1 MKIADVETI
10 ILRQASVDESRADGG
25 QDTIVIRVRTDDG
38 LIGVGEVDSS
48 PEVVAAAIHAPKSNA
63 VVQGLRGLILGE
75 DALDRATLWDRMF
88 RGSIYMG
95 RRGVVMHAMSGIDIA
110 LWDIAGQAA
119 GLPIASML
127 GSEPRTK
134 IRTYASILMEDTPE
148 RVAERVSDLR
158 QQGFTAC
165 KLGWGPLG
173 QSRDHDVL
181 LAAAAREAAGADM
194 DLMLD
199 AGYGYGTSVTD
210 AVFVA
215 EGLAEL
221 GFRWLEEPFLPDELG
236 AYAELTRQ
244 SPLPV
249 AMGEQSTARWDFE
262 LLASMRAANVF
273 QPDLARCGGITEF
286 LLINDIAAKHD
297 IWVVPHAWKTGIL
310 KAASLHVNAVI
321 GGERLQEWCVEA
333 NPLTLDLV
341 EPHLLVED
349 GFAVVP
355 TSPGL
360 GIQLNQE
367 LMDALRTS

>member
-1 MKIADVETI
+1 
-10 ILRQASVDESRADGG
+10 
-25 QDTIVIRVRTDDG
+25 
-38 LIGVGEVDSS
+38 
-48 PEVVAAAIHAPKSNA
+48 
-63 VVQGLRGLILGE
+63 
-75 DALDRATLWDRMF
+75 MF

-95 RRGVVMHAMSGIDIA
+95 RRGAVMHAMSGIDIA

-127 GSEPRTK
+127 SSEPRAT

-148 RVAERVSDLR
+148 RVAERVSDLQ

-173 QSRDHDVL
+173 KSRDHDVI
-181 LAAAAREAAGADM
+181 LATAAREAAGPDM

-199 AGYGYGTSVTD
+199 AGYGYGSSVAD
-210 AVFVA
+210 ALFVA
-215 EGLAEL
+215 EALSEL

-236 AYAELTRQ
+236 AYTDLTRQ

-249 AMGEQSTARWDFE
+249 AMGEQSTTRWDFE
-262 LLASMRAANVF
+262 LLASMRAADVF

-310 KAASLHVNAVI
+310 KAASLHVNAAI
-321 GGERLQEWCVEA
+321 SGERLQEWCVEA
-333 NPLTLDLV
+333 NPLTLDLL
-341 EPHLLVED
+341 EPRLSVHD
-349 GFAVVP
+349 GYAVVP
-355 TSPGL
+355 TAPGL
-360 GIQLNQE
+360 GIHLNQE
-367 LMDALRTS
+367 LMDGLRIS

>member
-1 MKIADVETI
+1 MKITDVETI
-10 ILRQASVDESRADGG
+10 ILRQATVDESRADGG
-25 QDTIVIRVRTDDG
+25 QDTIVIRVTTDEG
-38 LIGVGEVDSS
+38 LVGIGEVDSS

-63 VVQGLRGLILGE
+63 VVQGLRGLLIGE
-75 DALDRATLWDRMF
+75 EALDRTALWDRMF

-119 GLPIASML
+119 GLPIAAML
-127 GSEPRTK
+127 SSEPRTM

-148 RVAERVSDLR
+148 HVAQRIADVRD
-158 QQGFTAC
+158 QGFTAC

-173 QSRDHDVL
+173 RSKEHDVVL
-181 LAAAAREAAGADM
+181 VTAAREAAGEGM

-199 AGYGYGTSVTD
+199 AGYGYGTSVDD
-210 AVFVA
+210 ALFVA
-215 EGLAEL
+215 GALAEL
-221 GFRWLEEPFLPDELG
+221 GYRWLEEPFLPDELG
-236 AYAELTRQ
+236 AYADLTSRA
-244 SPLPV
+244 PLPI
-249 AMGEQSTARWDFE
+249 AAGEQSTTRWDFE
-262 LLASMRAANVF
+262 LMASMRATNVF

-286 LLINDIAAKHD
+286 LLINEIAEKHD

-341 EPHLLVED
+341 DPQIPVED
-349 GFAVVP
+349 GFALVP
-355 TSPGL
+355 QTPGL
-360 GIQLNQE
+360 GIHLSQE
-367 LMDALRTS
+367 LVDALRVA